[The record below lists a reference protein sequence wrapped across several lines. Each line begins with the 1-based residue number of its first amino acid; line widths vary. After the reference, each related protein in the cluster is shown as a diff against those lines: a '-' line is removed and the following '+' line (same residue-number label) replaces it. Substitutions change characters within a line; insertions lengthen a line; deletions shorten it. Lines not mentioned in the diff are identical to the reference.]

1 MPHAGSA
8 DGLAWLRAHHVHDGL
23 DERARRKVLACAR
36 FDVLRVLFQQALID
50 FALDV
55 NVQPRPRFAVN
66 HLDEAAQ
73 LGRVLDAV
81 LRLAKDDGDQARALA
96 QLGQDVAVM
105 GFERVAVALEQALPA
120 QVLRDGAGLAQL
132 AHLLVGHLEKE
143 QVRELLDVIAVRDA
157 VVAQDV
163 AVIPQ
168 ALNDG

>member
-1 MPHAGSA
+1 M
-8 DGLAWLRAHHVHDGL
+8 
-23 DERARRKVLACAR
+23 
-36 FDVLRVLFQQALID
+36 RVLFQQALID

-55 NVQPRPRFAVN
+55 NVQPRPRLAVN

-143 QVRELLDVIAVRDA
+143 QVGQLLDIVAIRDA

-163 AVIPQ
+163 AVIPE